1 MRVTELEK
9 RIYLGYLATKEDA
22 LSLLLEPLDELCK
35 AADRIRMHFCG
46 NRFDICTIVN
56 AKSGRCSEDCKY
68 CAQSVHYRTEI
79 EEYPL
84 LDADT
89 LVSHAIRYASR
100 GVLRYSIVT
109 SGRALDKDE
118 IASLCQS
125 IRKIKESCPILV
137 CVSAGLLQ
145 KEQYQMLLDAGA
157 VRVHNNLETSERF
170 FPHIC
175 TTHTVADKITAI
187 RAAKAAGM
195 QICSGGIIGLSE
207 TMEDRIDL
215 ADPAG
220 TFGFFRAGQR
230 IKSDSRHAVRMPAA
244 ASLPGNPPYDR
255 YIAVSASQSRN
266 SACRRPGA
274 AAGQRKSMLLIRC
287 KCRHLRGYAYHF
299 RYLHR
304 KRYGTSG
311 RVRLCTWSIG
321 MRNT

>member
-109 SGRALDKDE
+109 L
-118 IASLCQS
+118 SL
-125 IRKIKESCPILV
+125 I
-137 CVSAGLLQ
+137 
-145 KEQYQMLLDAGA
+145 
-157 VRVHNNLETSERF
+157 
-170 FPHIC
+170 HI
-175 TTHTVADKITAI
+175 
-187 RAAKAAGM
+187 
-195 QICSGGIIGLSE
+195 
-207 TMEDRIDL
+207 
-215 ADPAG
+215 
-220 TFGFFRAGQR
+220 
-230 IKSDSRHAVRMPAA
+230 
-244 ASLPGNPPYDR
+244 
-255 YIAVSASQSRN
+255 
-266 SACRRPGA
+266 
-274 AAGQRKSMLLIRC
+274 
-287 KCRHLRGYAYHF
+287 
-299 RYLHR
+299 
-304 KRYGTSG
+304 
-311 RVRLCTWSIG
+311 
-321 MRNT
+321 

>member
-9 RIYLGYLATKEDA
+9 RIYLGYSATKEDA
-22 LSLLLEPLDELCK
+22 LSLLLEPLDELFK

-109 SGRALDKDE
+109 SGRALNKDE

-157 VRVHNNLETSERF
+157 VRVHNTLETS
-170 FPHIC
+170 
-175 TTHTVADKITAI
+175 
-187 RAAKAAGM
+187 
-195 QICSGGIIGLSE
+195 
-207 TMEDRIDL
+207 
-215 ADPAG
+215 
-220 TFGFFRAGQR
+220 
-230 IKSDSRHAVRMPAA
+230 
-244 ASLPGNPPYDR
+244 
-255 YIAVSASQSRN
+255 
-266 SACRRPGA
+266 
-274 AAGQRKSMLLIRC
+274 
-287 KCRHLRGYAYHF
+287 
-299 RYLHR
+299 
-304 KRYGTSG
+304 
-311 RVRLCTWSIG
+311 
-321 MRNT
+321 